1 MPYLHWETDEAR
13 EKMCNVIKDI
23 ESPETAGSRT
33 ARGVEVKDLPLSEL
47 GKKVLPKVIRYR
59 VVKNADPDEKL
70 LRKHLLS
77 ERPVHIRRT
86 LDQSYY
92 WTLKDTSARDRDQV
106 VYRATVQPDENPR
119 IPRIVMVDQ
128 LWMWILD
135 GSKNYLPHGMRYIVA
150 DYSYRTCDN
159 ELPKTLGKKETGSF
173 RGIQNDTGAAC
184 F

>member
-13 EKMCNVIKDI
+13 EKMRSVIQDI
-23 ESPETAGSRT
+23 VSPETPGTRT
-33 ARGVEVKDLPLSEL
+33 LSGAKVEDLPLSEI
-47 GKKVLPKVIRYR
+47 GKKLLPGAIIFAEQEAA
-59 VVKNADPDEKL
+59 KNADADEML

-92 WTLKDTSARDRDQV
+92 WTLKNTSTRDRDQV
-106 VYRATVQPDENPR
+106 VYRATNQEDQIPR

-135 GSKNYLPHGMRYIVA
+135 GSRFH
-150 DYSYRTCDN
+150 SFHSN
-159 ELPKTLGKKETGSF
+159 EGEPLY
-173 RGIQNDTGAAC
+173 
-184 F
+184 